1 MTTYHIIAILVFIMA
16 YPLLREGIAMILSDV
31 LIGLAYFVA
40 LIIKGIRNIFKW
52 LGEITIA

>member
-1 MTTYHIIAILVFIMA
+1 MTTFHIIAILVFIMA

-40 LIIKGIRNIFKW
+40 LIIKGIRKLKW
-52 LGEITIA
+52 LGGIIAL

>member
-1 MTTYHIIAILVFIMA
+1 MTAFHIIIAITFIIA

-40 LIIKGIRNIFKW
+40 LIIKGIRKLRW
-52 LGEITIA
+52 LGGITIA

>member
-1 MTTYHIIAILVFIMA
+1 MTTFHIIAILVFIMA

-40 LIIKGIRNIFKW
+40 LIIKGIRKLKW
-52 LGEITIA
+52 LGEIIVL

>member
-1 MTTYHIIAILVFIMA
+1 MTTFHIIIVITFIIA

-40 LIIKGIRNIFKW
+40 MIIKVIRKLRW
-52 LGEITIA
+52 LGGITIA